1 MPRSSSYDPNCT
13 INFQTTERTRD
24 RLHALARA
32 QDRSAS
38 SLIRMAVGNL
48 LAAQPPPAPAQQP
61 DGEDST
67 VTA

>member
-1 MPRSSSYDPNCT
+1 MPRHDANCT

-38 SLIRMAVGNL
+38 SLIRLAVSNL
-48 LAAQPPPAPAQQP
+48 LAALPQPEQAQLHG
-61 DGEDST
+61 DELDST
-67 VTA
+67 APT

>member
-1 MPRSSSYDPNCT
+1 MPRHDQNCV

-38 SLIRMAVGNL
+38 SLIRMAVSNL
-48 LAAQPPPAPAQQP
+48 LAAQPPPPEPARQR
-61 DGEDST
+61 DGQDST
-67 VTA
+67 PTA